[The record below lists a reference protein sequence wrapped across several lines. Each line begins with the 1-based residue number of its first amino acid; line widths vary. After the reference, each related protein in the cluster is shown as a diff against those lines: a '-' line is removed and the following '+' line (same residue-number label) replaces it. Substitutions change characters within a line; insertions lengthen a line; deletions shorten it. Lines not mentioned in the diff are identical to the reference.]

1 MGAEFQCRS
10 QFKVHGAD
18 QVVLCQEQQS
28 LPVDFLGAKRFGY
41 ILPTWREERTVSS
54 YLCVTT
60 FKGARC
66 SFREDI
72 LIRRET
78 QFHAVLRCLYVADP
92 ATFLAS
98 NSVLGTLFSSENSY
112 G

>member
-41 ILPTWREERTVSS
+41 VLTTWREERTVSS

-60 FKGARC
+60 FKGAPC
-66 SFREDI
+66 GF
-72 LIRRET
+72 
-78 QFHAVLRCLYVADP
+78 
-92 ATFLAS
+92 
-98 NSVLGTLFSSENSY
+98 
-112 G
+112 